1 MWDGT
6 LLARKFL
13 GGDVDKKTGNL
24 LYHLATL
31 SASNV
36 KHLYII
42 YIHTKC
48 ALCDIITCIIYIHGV
63 CCCLVFRFKGSKESA
78 AGLCV

>member
-6 LLARKFL
+6 LLAWKFL
-13 GGDVDKKTGNL
+13 GGDVDKKTGNP
-24 LYHLATL
+24 LYHLATQ

-36 KHLYII
+36 IHLYII
-42 YIHTKC
+42 QNVHYVILSHV
-48 ALCDIITCIIYIHGV
+48 LYIHGV
-63 CCCLVFRFKGSKESA
+63 CCSDLRGQRYA